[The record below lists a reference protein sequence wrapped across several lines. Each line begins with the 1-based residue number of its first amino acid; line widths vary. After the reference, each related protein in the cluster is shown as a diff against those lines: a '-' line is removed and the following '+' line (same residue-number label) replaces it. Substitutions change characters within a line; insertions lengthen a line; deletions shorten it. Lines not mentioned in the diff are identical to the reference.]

1 MPAALMYIY
10 AYINTLHANYYYSI
24 KMIISNNGDAT
35 LLAIKPIGYMVPF
48 LEPAILDINEFNGEI
63 SPLAKVEFDENF

>member
-1 MPAALMYIY
+1 MPDIFWDGL
-10 AYINTLHANYYYSI
+10 LPLSQLLLGQPEDER
-24 KMIISNNGDAT
+24 MIVTNNGDAT

-48 LEPAILDINEFNGEI
+48 LDPAILDINEFDGAI